1 MANLTDLRKVLPTA
15 CDLASEKETRWA
27 SRTERRM
34 VKLTEGDSDCSMP
47 SRSDDS
53 LDPVSAYAS
62 VILASQSDDSSE
74 SQLAVPLWVHST
86 AALSAVGTDY

>member
-47 SRSDDS
+47 SRSDD
-53 LDPVSAYAS
+53 LLGPVSVYAS
-62 VILASQSDDSSE
+62 VCQASE
-74 SQLAVPLWVHST
+74 SVETLES
-86 AALSAVGTDY
+86 